1 METYKWG
8 DLNSPTFQKRNE
20 KKMQISRWL
29 VIVLSVA
36 GMAAMAVLLALPK
49 EWVGYVIIGGMV
61 LFIGFFMAFNVL
73 LILVKERHRRKK
85 DNDSDR
91 SDTDK

>member
-1 METYKWG
+1 M
-8 DLNSPTFQKRNE
+8 
-20 KKMQISRWL
+20 
-29 VIVLSVA
+29 SVA

-49 EWVGYVIIGGMV
+49 EWVYYVIIGGMV
-61 LFIGFFMAFNVL
+61 LFIGFFMALNVL

-91 SDTDK
+91 SDTEK

>member
-1 METYKWG
+1 MGRPELPPLAK
-8 DLNSPTFQKRNE
+8 NE
-20 KKMQISRWL
+20 MKKKMQISRWL

-91 SDTDK
+91 SDTEK

>member
-1 METYKWG
+1 
-8 DLNSPTFQKRNE
+8 
-20 KKMQISRWL
+20 MQISRWL

-61 LFIGFFMAFNVL
+61 LFIGFFMALNVL

>member
-1 METYKWG
+1 MGRPELPPLAK
-8 DLNSPTFQKRNE
+8 NE
-20 KKMQISRWL
+20 MKKMQISRWL

-91 SDTDK
+91 SDTEK